1 MVDTVCVLASRV
13 QTFICMSEGSA
24 RDAVHGDQKT
34 VSDQQTLGG
43 IQSSALASLI
53 WDLLLER
60 QAEVYFVWQEVGL
73 AQTSGFMLCQ
83 HTSDS

>member
-1 MVDTVCVLASRV
+1 MVGTVCIPASGV
-13 QTFICMSEGSA
+13 QTLIYLYEWSA
-24 RDAVHGDQKT
+24 RDAVHSNQEPASAQQK
-34 VSDQQTLGG
+34 LGG

-83 HTSDS
+83 HTSDN